1 MVKDKIVVGWR
12 ECVELPQLGVGAI
25 RAKVDTGALTSAL
38 HAFFVEPFERD
49 SQLWVRFGVHPF
61 QKDDS
66 VEMICEAPVADRR
79 VVTNSG
85 GQAEERFVIK
95 TLMRLGGVEKRIELT
110 LTNREEL
117 SYRMLLGRRALRKL
131 AVVDPSKSYLLGR
144 CPDNEDRRS

>member
-1 MVKDKIVVGWR
+1 MDREKIIVGWR
-12 ECVELPQLGVGAI
+12 ECVELPQLGVGAV

-49 SQLWVRFGVHPF
+49 GQEWVRFGLHPF
-61 QKDDS
+61 QKDES
-66 VEMICEAPVADRR
+66 VEIICESPVHDRR
-79 VVTNSG
+79 EVTNSG
-85 GQAEERFVIK
+85 GQTEERYVIR

-117 SYRMLLGRRALRKL
+117 AYRMLLGRRALRKI

-144 CPDNEDRRS
+144 CPDKEDALS